1 MAQTC
6 SLITYNQHKVK
17 MRKLFFIVSGLLIMA
32 GVSAQT
38 IQDAQKE
45 IDHENY
51 FKAKQIL
58 FGLLKNEAVSKPDVY
73 YYLGNAFLNA
83 DDVDSAKLFYKM
95 VYNPDT
101 RNALGYV
108 ANGRLSLL
116 AKNKPEAKT
125 NFDRA
130 LQTSKMK
137 NANIYYEI
145 GDAYFRPQV
154 SDLALAISNF
164 EAAFNLDAKNTTSI
178 LALGDAYLE
187 NAANDNSMG
196 GKAMNKYETAT
207 EVNPKLPIAWIKIG
221 RLSVRGRIYDQA
233 IEAFNKALVLD
244 PNYAIVYKELAE
256 TYYLSKQ
263 YDKVQPNF
271 EKYLALSPGDKQART
286 TLASL
291 IFQSKDYDKA
301 IEESNKGLKNDPDNF
316 VFYRIISFSN
326 YELKRYKD
334 AYEASQKFWANP
346 NKKIKDIDYLYSARI
361 AGAAGDT
368 TAAFQYFNTILAE
381 DSNNCDLLGEYGK
394 ILFTGK
400 RYADAVKQYEAKR
413 QKCGTLTSLD
423 VYYLG
428 RSHYITG
435 DSLMADTTFAEFVA
449 RNPTSPDGYYW
460 RAQANLKIGKPED
473 FGAYPYYKKY
483 IEVAGTEPQK
493 YKRNLVEAYIYLGVY
508 YFEKDKAVAKENLMK
523 ALELDP
529 NDTYA
534 QEFLK
539 QLN

>member
-1 MAQTC
+1 
-6 SLITYNQHKVK
+6 
-17 MRKLFFIVSGLLIMA
+17 MRKLFLIATGLLMLGA
-32 GVSAQT
+32 VSAQT

-45 IDHENY
+45 IDNESY

-58 FGLLKNEAVSKPDVY
+58 FGLLKNDAVSKADVY
-73 YYLGNAFLNA
+73 YYLGNAFLKS

-95 VYNPDT
+95 VYNPDS
-101 RNALGYV
+101 RSALGYV

-116 AKNKPEAKT
+116 SKNKVEAKA

-145 GDAYFRPQV
+145 GDAYFRPAII
-154 SDLALAISNF
+154 DLPLAISNL
-164 EAAFNLDAKNTTSI
+164 ESAFNLDNKNPNII
-178 LALGDAYLE
+178 LSLGDAYLE

-196 GKAMNKYETAT
+196 GKAMNKYEYAS
-207 EVNPKLPIAWIKIG
+207 EVNNKLPLAFIKQG
-221 RLSVRGRIYDQA
+221 RLAVRGRMYDQA
-233 IEAFNKALVLD
+233 IEAFNKALALD

-256 TYYLSKQ
+256 TYYLAKQ

-271 EKYLALSPGDKQART
+271 EKYLALSPGDNYART
-286 TLASL
+286 ILASL
-291 IFQSKDYDKA
+291 LYQSKDYDKA
-301 IEESNKGLKNDPDNF
+301 IEESNKGLKNDPTNY

-326 YELKRYKD
+326 YDLKRYKD
-334 AYEASQKFWANP
+334 AYEASKKFWENP
-346 NKKIKDIDYLYSARI
+346 SKKVKDIDYLYSARI
-361 AGAAGDT
+361 AAAAGDT

-394 ILFTGK
+394 ILYTGK
-400 RYADAVKQYEAKR
+400 RYADAIKQYVAKR
-413 QKCGTLTSLD
+413 EKCGNLASLD

-428 RSHYITG
+428 RSYYVTG
-435 DSLMADTTFAEFVA
+435 DSLNADTAFAEFIT

-460 RAQANLKIGKPED
+460 RAQTNLKMGKPEE
-473 FGAYPYYKKY
+473 FRAFPFYQKY
-483 IEVAGTEPQK
+483 IEVAGKDAQK

-508 YFEKDKAVAKENLMK
+508 YFEKDKALAKENLMK